1 MALLHDVEFWIAV
14 AFVAFVIVL
23 YRFAAK
29 RVGDALDQRGQ
40 AIKRELDEA
49 KRLREDAQAL
59 LAKHQRESNEAA
71 AQAKAIVAQAEAEAG
86 RLRTEAER
94 EIETALK
101 RREQL
106 ALDKIAQAEAAA
118 VAEVRNTAVTVAI
131 AAARQLIAGG
141 LTGERRDQIVDQA
154 IAELGKKLH

>member
-29 RVGDALDQRGQ
+29 RIGGALDQRGQ
-40 AIKRELDEA
+40 GIKRELEEA
-49 KRLREDAQAL
+49 QRLREEAHAL
-59 LAKHQRESNEAA
+59 LAKHQHESNEAA
-71 AQAKAIVAQAEAEAG
+71 AQAKAIIAQAEAEAG

-118 VAEVRNTAVTVAI
+118 VAEVRDTAVTVAI
-131 AAARQLIAGG
+131 AAARQLVAGG
-141 LTGERRDQIVDQA
+141 LTEARRDQIVDQA